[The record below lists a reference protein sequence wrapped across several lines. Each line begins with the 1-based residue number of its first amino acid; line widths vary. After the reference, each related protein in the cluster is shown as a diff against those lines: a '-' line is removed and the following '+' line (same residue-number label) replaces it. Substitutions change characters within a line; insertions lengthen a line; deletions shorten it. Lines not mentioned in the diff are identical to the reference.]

1 MLFLLSIKI
10 KLDIEKSGLS
20 LSGTKN
26 ISKVFYPKYF
36 HFEFKTLH
44 IENSKLAYETITWME
59 CKPWVLTE
67 MCTLTHSD
75 GLLSLIILEEIKP
88 KDDCTYNIFRMWETN

>member
-44 IENSKLAYETITWME
+44 IENSKLAYETIT
-59 CKPWVLTE
+59 
-67 MCTLTHSD
+67 
-75 GLLSLIILEEIKP
+75 
-88 KDDCTYNIFRMWETN
+88 